1 MTIDELI
8 NEGEKFQIK
17 HQEGYIEPAGYGMIK
32 KVSGYSYIENA
43 DVFATWIQKCIRFLI
58 CNFPNDIAIDE
69 FKKVEID
76 KLKQGTIYS
85 LVGSLKALRDTPV
98 ICELKRPVPMN
109 NITVNQNQTQNQSQT
124 NNHSFVVDVLKEEL
138 RGKEFAEIDS
148 ILSSNQSKDNKK
160 NAIITKMKSFGEN
173 VAAGIVATLLTQ
185 GIK

>member
-1 MTIDELI
+1 
-8 NEGEKFQIK
+8 
-17 HQEGYIEPAGYGMIK
+17 
-32 KVSGYSYIENA
+32 
-43 DVFATWIQKCIRFLI
+43 
-58 CNFPNDIAIDE
+58 
-69 FKKVEID
+69 
-76 KLKQGTIYS
+76 
-85 LVGSLKALRDTPV
+85 
-98 ICELKRPVPMN
+98 MN

-160 NAIITKMKSFGEN
+160 NAIIAKMKSFGEN